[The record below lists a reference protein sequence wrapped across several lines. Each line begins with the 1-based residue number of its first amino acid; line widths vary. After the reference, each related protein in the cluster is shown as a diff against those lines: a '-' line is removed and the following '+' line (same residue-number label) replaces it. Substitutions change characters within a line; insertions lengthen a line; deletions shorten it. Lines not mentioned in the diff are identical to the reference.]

1 MMHLLV
7 VSATVIF
14 GLLAFIAVMSFMTW
28 ENYFRLLG
36 RNCIIRMMIV
46 LLIFSWANYFIFG
59 GAA

>member
-1 MMHLLV
+1 MMHLLII
-7 VSATVIF
+7 SATVIF
-14 GLLAFIAVMSFMTW
+14 GLLTFIAVMSFMTW
-28 ENYFRLLG
+28 ENCFRLLG

>member
-1 MMHLLV
+1 MMHLLII
-7 VSATVIF
+7 SAAVIF
-14 GLLAFIAVMSFMTW
+14 GLLTFIAVMSFMTW

-46 LLIFSWANYFIFG
+46 LLIFSWANHFIFG

>member
-46 LLIFSWANYFIFG
+46 LLLLS
-59 GAA
+59 

>member
-46 LLIFSWANYFIFG
+46 LLILSWANYFIFG
-59 GAA
+59 CAA

>member
-1 MMHLLV
+1 MMHLLII
-7 VSATVIF
+7 SAAVIF
-14 GLLAFIAVMSFMTW
+14 GFLTFIAVMSFMTW

-46 LLIFSWANYFIFG
+46 LLIFSWANHFIFG

>member
-46 LLIFSWANYFIFG
+46 LLILSWANYFIFG